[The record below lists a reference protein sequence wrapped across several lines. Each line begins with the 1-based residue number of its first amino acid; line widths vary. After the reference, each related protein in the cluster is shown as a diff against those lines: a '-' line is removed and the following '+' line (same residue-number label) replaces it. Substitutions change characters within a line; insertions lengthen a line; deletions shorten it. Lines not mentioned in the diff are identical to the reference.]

1 MRYYVTAYYRN
12 PYLPI
17 GSSIQI
23 RCEARG
29 CIRNKL
35 PMHLSST
42 GYFLSA
48 SLIIT
53 CSRQSLFSYDNFV
66 VRRIIKRQ
74 NDVLSA
80 SIKGIIDA
88 GCGICQGVSKKIV
101 ASGWICDM
109 MFL

>member
-1 MRYYVTAYYRN
+1 MSDNTPALITCATTSQPTKKTV
-12 PYLPI
+12 
-17 GSSIQI
+17 
-23 RCEARG
+23 RCEAQG

-53 CSRQSLFSYDNFV
+53 CSRQSL
-66 VRRIIKRQ
+66 
-74 NDVLSA
+74 LSA

-88 GCGICQGVSKKIV
+88 GYGICQGVSKKIV
-101 ASGWICDM
+101 ASGLIYDM